1 MDFDHFY
8 TSRTT
13 LNRLNDSFDGAYL
26 ELLNLISDHFFESE
40 ITGIELW
47 EEFVIKP
54 RLEKEEEKIKEKEK
68 QLQQNETIKKLK
80 SLMREKPIPNKCH
93 AIIHLKKELRQC
105 QNNPMS
111 NEDLCIHH
119 EKLDV
124 LPYGRVEFDDE
135 L

>member
-1 MDFDHFY
+1 MNFDHFY

-26 ELLNLISDHFFESE
+26 ELLNLVSDHFFGSE

-54 RLEKEEEKIKEKEK
+54 RLEKEQEKRQEKIK
-68 QLQQNETIKKLK
+68 QMAQNETIKKLK
-80 SLMREKPIPNKCH
+80 SLMKEKPSLNKCH

-105 QNNPMS
+105 QNNPMP

-135 L
+135 A